1 MGILTIINY
10 IAIGIGY
17 IILTLMLIFSLWLL
31 IDFVKEKYQSKKR
44 ERENAEKENARPQG
58 AATDTAASSSG
69 TEQTT
74 TSAHTE
80 KKEELIE
87 NKEKLIDESGKI
99 KMLS

>member
-10 IAIGIGY
+10 IARGIGY
-17 IILTLMLIFSLWLL
+17 ILLTLMLIFSLWLL
-31 IDFVKEKYQSKKR
+31 IYFI
-44 ERENAEKENARPQG
+44 KENARPQG
-58 AATDTAASSSG
+58 AATNAAASSSG

-99 KMLS
+99 KMVS